1 MNIHKSD
8 SMNTRKKGAL
18 REEAAALF
26 LSQHGFKVTDRNFYS
41 RQGEIDI
48 IGWDGNEL
56 VFVEVKYR
64 RSQAHGVPSEAV
76 TPAKQQKIRK
86 TASFYIYTQRIP
98 DTIQV
103 RFDVVEIVKL
113 EGERHHIHWIRNAFW

>member
-1 MNIHKSD
+1 
-8 SMNTRKKGAL
+8 MNTRKKGAL

-64 RSQAHGVPSEAV
+64 SSQAHGAPAEAV
-76 TPAKQQKIRK
+76 TPAKQQKIKK
-86 TASFYIYTQRIP
+86 TASFYLYTHKIP